1 MILIRCLLGFPLR
14 NVCGQQPI
22 HHNEIRSRRFC
33 SCKQKLTLHSPLSA
47 EIQHYS
53 PWRLSQAIKEKIQL
67 CYNGAA
73 PKHNYLI
80 FWRKKKKKCFF
91 SSRQRVTGG
100 DVRPWDVHLT
110 PPRIQRKWHIKYC
123 LIADHKRCFSVKKKK
138 KSICECLLPPCCNFV
153 GHLPQVSFLPMIS
166 NY

>member
-22 HHNEIRSRRFC
+22 NHNEIRSRRFC

-53 PWRLSQAIKEKIQL
+53 PWRLSQAIKERIQL

-73 PKHNYLI
+73 AKHNYLI
-80 FWRKKKKKCFF
+80 FWRKKKKKKKKVLLFL
-91 SSRQRVTGG
+91 QAERVTGE
-100 DVRPWDVHLT
+100 DVRPGDVHLT
-110 PPRIQRKWHIKYC
+110 PPRIQKKGHMNYC
-123 LIADHKRCFSVKKKK
+123 LIADRKRCFSVKNKNRNVWV
-138 KSICECLLPPCCNFV
+138 SSPTLL
-153 GHLPQVSFLPMIS
+153 
-166 NY
+166 